1 MAKFV
6 PSNFLV
12 SAKIGGFT
20 LYDDIFVGSNV
31 GCKVSFMS
39 CK

>member
-1 MAKFV
+1 MPKFV
-6 PSNFLV
+6 PSNFSV

-20 LYDDIFVGSNV
+20 LDDDIFVGSNV